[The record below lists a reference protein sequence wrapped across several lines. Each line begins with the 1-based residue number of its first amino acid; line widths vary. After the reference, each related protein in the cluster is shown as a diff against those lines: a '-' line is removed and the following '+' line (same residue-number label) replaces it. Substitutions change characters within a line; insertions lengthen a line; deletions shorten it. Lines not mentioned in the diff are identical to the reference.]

1 MVDELKSDVDIF
13 CEKLDELL
21 TAEAEDDGLETLMY
35 HLRLQRNDA
44 CKKLAEF
51 LLLWKKANL
60 STFAFSCMA
69 TQSLEVWVDAINE
82 DEAIQMVEN
91 EDFGNNHEC
100 RNSWIDDI
108 KLIPDEEQEETD
120 PWWTAESTPDPTD
133 DT

>member
-1 MVDELKSDVDIF
+1 MADELKSDVDIF

-21 TAEAEDDGLETLMY
+21 IAEAEYDGLETLIF
-35 HLRLQRNDA
+35 HLRLQRNEI
-44 CKKLAEF
+44 CSTLVEF

-60 STFAFSCMA
+60 STFAFSCLA

-82 DEAIQMVEN
+82 AEAIELVKGEQ
-91 EDFGNNHEC
+91 FGNNNEC

-108 KLIPDEEQEETD
+108 KPAPHREQEEAD
-120 PWWTAESTPDPTD
+120 PWWTVESTPEATG